1 MNKSK
6 IGMIFIGVVILAII
20 VTGIVMVVLKG
31 FNYGI
36 MYSKTQRMN
45 IYIDVEFDIDEIK
58 EIAKEV
64 LGENVKVQLGNQ
76 FGTVASIITPEI
88 SDEQENNIIEKIQE
102 KYETEIS
109 SDDDVIMVNVP
120 EANILDM
127 ISIYVVPMTI
137 IFVISVIYFAIRF
150 REYGAVKSILM
161 PIISVIAVLGL
172 FVSAYSIIRIPVN
185 EIFTIAGSLIFI
197 LTLLVIMFVL
207 KKEKKLIRNQTEE
220 HI

>member
-1 MNKSK
+1 
-6 IGMIFIGVVILAII
+6 
-20 VTGIVMVVLKG
+20 
-31 FNYGI
+31 
-36 MYSKTQRMN
+36 
-45 IYIDVEFDIDEIK
+45 
-58 EIAKEV
+58 
-64 LGENVKVQLGNQ
+64 
-76 FGTVASIITPEI
+76 
-88 SDEQENNIIEKIQE
+88 
-102 KYETEIS
+102 
-109 SDDDVIMVNVP
+109 MVNVP